1 MPATLLE
8 VMRMIRCDTSEP
20 MELGTGKE
28 QFNAV
33 YTIQLGELIEDG
45 LMDWTRPELDWSEAS
60 FSPEQYERVCEYFN
74 SRFYWREIS
83 IIPFLEWADYVRRK
97 LVYELMP
104 KYLPLY
110 ERVAQGISP
119 FADMDEYYKGREIGS
134 TYPETLLSGNADYI
148 TDGKDEEFERIKEG
162 NPADKMENFIAKYK
176 GVDEAL
182 LDELESM
189 FICMYTLN
197 VNSGW

>member
-1 MPATLLE
+1 MPISAQG
-8 VMRMIRCDTSEP
+8 P
-20 MELGTGKE
+20 FELGTGKD

-33 YTIQLGELIEDG
+33 YTIQLGELLEDG
-45 LMDWTRPELDWSEAS
+45 LMDWTRPELDWREAAYD
-60 FSPEQYERVCEYFN
+60 PAQYERVCEYFN

-83 IIPFLEWADYVRRK
+83 ITPFLEWASYVRRK

-104 KYLPLY
+104 KYRPLY

-119 FADMDEYYKGREIGS
+119 FADSDEYYKGREIGS
-134 TYPETLLSGNADYI
+134 AYPETLLSGNADYI
-148 TDGKDEEFERIKEG
+148 TDGRDEEYERIKEG
-162 NPADKMENFIAKYK
+162 NPADELENFISKYK

-182 LDELESM
+182 LDELETM
-189 FICMYTLN
+189 FISMYTLN

>member
-1 MPATLLE
+1 
-8 VMRMIRCDTSEP
+8 MIRCDTSEP

-45 LMDWTRPELDWSEAS
+45 LMDWTRPELDWSEAA

-83 IIPFLEWADYVRRK
+83 INPFLEWADYVRRK